1 MCALSRVSHVQP
13 FEALWTIACQAP
25 PSMGFSSQE
34 YWSGLPS
41 PSSGDRPNPGIEP
54 TSLMSPALE
63 GRFFTT
69 STQDEA
75 ILIDGK
81 IEFIFWKRLLW
92 IQCIKRAESIGWE
105 NKNRVRIQ
113 VRRVM

>member
-1 MCALSRVSHVQP
+1 
-13 FEALWTIACQAP
+13 
-25 PSMGFSSQE
+25 
-34 YWSGLPS
+34 
-41 PSSGDRPNPGIEP
+41 
-54 TSLMSPALE
+54 MSPALE